1 MTKYVLNVR
10 LNQTFNP
17 WKTSEDSS
25 YNVTAKLKVN
35 TMGELQ
41 IKFSE
46 NMRTYAIEYYNQTNI
61 DLYIKPQ
68 PRDDTSNLNFT
79 WEA

>member
-17 WKTSEDSS
+17 WKTSEDNS

-46 NMRTYAIEYYNQTNI
+46 NMRTYAIEYYN
-61 DLYIKPQ
+61 
-68 PRDDTSNLNFT
+68 
-79 WEA
+79 